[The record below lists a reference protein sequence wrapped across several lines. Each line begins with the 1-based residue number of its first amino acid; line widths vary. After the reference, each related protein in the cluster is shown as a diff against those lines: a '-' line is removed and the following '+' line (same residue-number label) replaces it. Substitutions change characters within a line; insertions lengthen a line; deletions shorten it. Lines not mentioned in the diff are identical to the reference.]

1 MLEPLLI
8 AQKTHGQTV
17 EFQRAILGITGH
29 KLIYEVHRLSL
40 FPTMLPKYT
49 QTKTFPIGLLKR

>member
-40 FPTMLPKYT
+40 FPTTLPKYT